1 MHTSVPPSPMRPAV
15 APSVQLGVTVLYTS
29 LYGGLFLIVYIQL
42 WLLLLFRHKRWS
54 YQSIFLFLCLFWA
67 ALRTT
72 LFSFYFHDALA
83 ANHLPTPL
91 YWLLYC
97 FPVCL
102 QFFTLSLFNLY
113 FTQELFKVRSVFN
126 IDPSKGL
133 RTARC
138 VYAAMSVIFLCVNI
152 VCASLG
158 QHDGSG
164 KADENTWSLVLVRVL
179 VNDLLFILEAV
190 CLATSLLLLTR
201 SSLPTTPYL
210 HSKDFC
216 RTAVLG
222 AGVILLFSS
231 RACYNLAVL
240 FLSNDHKIEAFDYDW
255 YNISDQAD
263 LQSELGDRGYIIFG
277 VVLFIWELLPTSLLI
292 LIFRVRQPPQEK
304 SRSPAIL
311 SSRGSRSYFFD
322 DPRGMDDNDDMGSLW
337 TRSINPHSSWFGSS
351 ETTPLLFNRTDQSS
365 RHHSLYSTPQTW
377 PDHDALRQRSSS
389 HLLRQQYSTSSGLSS
404 SVALFCTNVIMHQKR
419 LYFWTCTLI

>member
-1 MHTSVPPSPMRPAV
+1 MQAPVPPSPMKPAV
-15 APSVQLGVTVLYTS
+15 APSVELGVTVLYTC
-29 LYGGLFLIVYIQL
+29 LYGGLFLVVYVQL
-42 WLLLLFRHKRWS
+42 WLLLLYRHKRWS

-72 LFSFYFHDALA
+72 LFSFYFRNALA
-83 ANHLPTPL
+83 ANHLPTPV

-102 QFFTLSLFNLY
+102 QFFTLSLFNIY
-113 FTQELFKVRSVFN
+113 FTQELLKVRMDFHVS
-126 IDPSKGL
+126 I
-133 RTARC
+133 
-138 VYAAMSVIFLCVNI
+138 VIFLCVNI

-158 QHDGSG
+158 QHGASG
-164 KADENTWSLVLVRVL
+164 GAGEDTWRLVLVRVL

-201 SSLPTTPYL
+201 SSPPTTPYL
-210 HSKDFC
+210 RSKGFC
-216 RTAVLG
+216 WTAVLG

-240 FLSNDHKIEAFDYDW
+240 FLSQNHKVEAFDYDW

-277 VVLFIWELLPTSLLI
+277 AVLFIWELLPTSLLI

-304 SRSPAIL
+304 NCSPAMCNT
-311 SSRGSRSYFFD
+311 RGSRSYFFD
-322 DPRGMDDNDDMGSLW
+322 DPRAMDDDTGSLW
-337 TRSINPHSSWFGSS
+337 SHSINPHSSWFGSS
-351 ETTPLLFNRTDQSS
+351 ETTPLLFNRTQQSNQ
-365 RHHSLYSTPQTW
+365 HHSLYSTPQT
-377 PDHDALRQRSSS
+377 
-389 HLLRQQYSTSSGLSS
+389 
-404 SVALFCTNVIMHQKR
+404 
-419 LYFWTCTLI
+419 

>member
-1 MHTSVPPSPMRPAV
+1 MQAPVPPSPIKPAV
-15 APSVQLGVTVLYTS
+15 APSVELGVTVLYTC
-29 LYGGLFLIVYIQL
+29 LYGGLFLVVFVQL
-42 WLLLLFRHKRWS
+42 WLLLLYRHKRWS

-72 LFSFYFHDALA
+72 LFSFYFRNALA
-83 ANHLPTPL
+83 ANHLSTPA

-102 QFFTLSLFNLY
+102 QFFTLSLFNIY
-113 FTQELFKVRSVFN
+113 FTQELLKVRDVFHVE
-126 IDPSKGL
+126 PRKGL
-133 RTARC
+133 WAARC
-138 VYAAMSVIFLCVNI
+138 VYVTMSVVFLCVNI

-158 QHDGSG
+158 QHGAGGD
-164 KADENTWSLVLVRVL
+164 TFRLVLLRVL

-201 SSLPTTPYL
+201 SSPPTTPYL
-210 HSKDFC
+210 RSKGFC

-240 FLSNDHKIEAFDYDW
+240 FLSQNHKVEAFDFDW

-277 VVLFIWELLPTSLLI
+277 AVLFIWELLPTSLLI

-304 SRSPAIL
+304 SCSPAMC
-311 SSRGSRSYFFD
+311 STRGSRSYFFD
-322 DPRGMDDNDDMGSLW
+322 DPRGADDDAASLW
-337 TRSINPHSSWFGSS
+337 SHGINPHSSWFGSG
-351 ETTPLLFNRTDQSS
+351 ETTPLLFNRTQQSDQ
-365 RHHSLYSTPQTW
+365 HHSLYSTPQT
-377 PDHDALRQRSSS
+377 
-389 HLLRQQYSTSSGLSS
+389 
-404 SVALFCTNVIMHQKR
+404 
-419 LYFWTCTLI
+419 

>member
-15 APSVQLGVTVLYTS
+15 APSVQLGVTVLYAC
-29 LYGGLFLIVYIQL
+29 LYGALFLVVYIQL
-42 WLLLLFRHKRWS
+42 WLLLLYRHKRWS

-72 LFSFYFHDALA
+72 LFSFYFRDALA
-83 ANHLPTPL
+83 ANHLPTPV

-113 FTQELFKVRSVFN
+113 FTQELLKVRSVFH
-126 IDPSKGL
+126 IEPSKAL
-133 RTARC
+133 RAARC
-138 VYAAMSVIFLCVNI
+138 VYATMSAVFLCVNI

-158 QHDGSG
+158 EHGGSG
-164 KADENTWSLVLVRVL
+164 EAGENTWRLVLLRVL

-201 SSLPTTPYL
+201 FSSTTSTPYL
-210 HSKDFC
+210 RSKGLC

-240 FLSNDHKIEAFDYDW
+240 FLSQNQKVEAFDYDW

-277 VVLFIWELLPTSLLI
+277 AVLFIWELLPTGLLI
-292 LIFRVRQPPQEK
+292 LIFRVRQHPQEK
-304 SRSPAIL
+304 NCSPAMCNTQ
-311 SSRGSRSYFFD
+311 SSQSYFFD
-322 DPRGMDDNDDMGSLW
+322 DPRGMDDDTASLW
-337 TRSINPHSSWFGSS
+337 SHSINPHSSWFGSS
-351 ETTPLLFNRTDQSS
+351 ETTPLLFNRSDQINQ
-365 RHHSLYSTPQTW
+365 HHSLYSTPQT
-377 PDHDALRQRSSS
+377 
-389 HLLRQQYSTSSGLSS
+389 
-404 SVALFCTNVIMHQKR
+404 
-419 LYFWTCTLI
+419 

>member
-1 MHTSVPPSPMRPAV
+1 MQAPVPPSPIKPAV
-15 APSVQLGVTVLYTS
+15 APSVELGVTVLYTC
-29 LYGGLFLIVYIQL
+29 LYGGLFLVVFVQL
-42 WLLLLFRHKRWS
+42 WLLLLYRHKRWS

-72 LFSFYFHDALA
+72 LFSFYFRNALA
-83 ANHLPTPL
+83 ANHLSTPA

-102 QFFTLSLFNLY
+102 QFFTLSLFNIY
-113 FTQELFKVRSVFN
+113 FTQVRRYMKRGRKPTRGLITVLHFDRSC
-126 IDPSKGL
+126 SKLG
-133 RTARC
+133 TC
-138 VYAAMSVIFLCVNI
+138 FTSSPGKDF
-152 VCASLG
+152 CASLG
-158 QHDGSG
+158 QHGAGGD
-164 KADENTWSLVLVRVL
+164 TFRLVLLRVL

-201 SSLPTTPYL
+201 SSPPTTPYL
-210 HSKDFC
+210 RSKGFC

-240 FLSNDHKIEAFDYDW
+240 FLSQNHKVEAFDFDW

-277 VVLFIWELLPTSLLI
+277 AVLFIWELLPTSLLI

-304 SRSPAIL
+304 SCSPAMC
-311 SSRGSRSYFFD
+311 STRGSRSYFFD
-322 DPRGMDDNDDMGSLW
+322 DPRGADDDAASLW
-337 TRSINPHSSWFGSS
+337 SHGINPHSSWFGSG
-351 ETTPLLFNRTDQSS
+351 ETTPLLFNRTQQSDQ
-365 RHHSLYSTPQTW
+365 HHSLYSTPQT
-377 PDHDALRQRSSS
+377 
-389 HLLRQQYSTSSGLSS
+389 
-404 SVALFCTNVIMHQKR
+404 
-419 LYFWTCTLI
+419 